1 MMMRTAFATAFR
13 TAAAILSVASPV
25 ETMQTH
31 QPSEAER
38 KIEVKIQYA
47 VFRAD
52 EGPGDPDE
60 EPAVYPVQKLRKV
73 TMETG
78 KEAVA
83 FRHGPMEGEGQ
94 AEILYGDLLCRISR
108 FAQAVVEGSEH
119 FLMGKIEG
127 GFQTQVAGTGKDARQ
142 KGSEPPVLHGQYNV
156 GAVRLAKMQ
165 RAGEHFVFVDGR
177 EMCHLVFRLRQQPVG
192 MIDTD
197 LRAGVDAVLAFP
209 EFDQPCSAPVIEVD
223 RKGIEDHLEPGSHIV
238 VEPGIAGGLLPGIQS
253 GGEETA
259 AAVVSIAEGRRQ
271 FIQKRTFLT
280 FIHAFDFA
288 DDLFSAEMAEKHTDK
303 SDQK

>member
-1 MMMRTAFATAFR
+1 MMMRTTFATAFR

-31 QPSEAER
+31 QPAEAER

-60 EPAVYPVQKLRKV
+60 EPAVYPVQKLGKV

-78 KEAVA
+78 KEAIV

-94 AEILYGDLLCRISR
+94 TEILYGDLIFRISR
-108 FAQAVVEGSEH
+108 FAQAVVEGSKH
-119 FLMGKIEG
+119 FFMGEIDG
-127 GFQTQVAGTGKDARQ
+127 GFQTQVTGTGKDARQ
-142 KGSEPPVLHGQYNV
+142 KGSEPPVLLGKFYV
-156 GAVRLAKMQ
+156 GAVCLTQMQ

-177 EMCHLVFRLRQQPVG
+177 EMRHLIFCLGQQPVG
-192 MIDTD
+192 MIGTD
-197 LRAGVDAVLAFP
+197 FRSGVDAVLAFP

-271 FIQKRTFLT
+271 FLQKRTFLT